1 MTPEATSVILGIFL
15 IFCRIGSCLMLLPGY
30 SSLRIPAQVRLLIAI
45 ALSLA
50 ISPGLLPDIVPV
62 VRAGDDTARL
72 QLIVSELLNGVTIG
86 LLGRVFLLAL
96 QFAANFMA
104 FAIGMGQSIG
114 APVDEAEAV
123 PSLVT
128 LITMTATVM
137 IFALNLHAEI
147 ILALLASYATLPV
160 ALGFT
165 PRDGLMALADNL
177 DETFL
182 LCLRIAS
189 PFVVYAVVVNLAI
202 GLANKLT
209 PQIPVYFISLP
220 FVLAGGLFLLGFSI
234 GDFLTE
240 FTAAYRN
247 WVYNG

>member
-1 MTPEATSVILGIFL
+1 
-15 IFCRIGSCLMLLPGY
+15 MLLPGY
-30 SSLRIPAQVRLLIAI
+30 SSLRIPAQVRLFVAF

-50 ISPGLLPDIVPV
+50 ISPGLLPDILPL
-62 VRAGDDTARL
+62 VREGGDDARL
-72 QLIVSELLNGVTIG
+72 QLIVTEILNGAMIG

-96 QFAANFMA
+96 QFAGNFVAN
-104 FAIGMGQSIG
+104 AIGMGMALGTPIDETD
-114 APVDEAEAV
+114 PVPA
-123 PSLVT
+123 LVT
-128 LITMTATVM
+128 LITMTATVI
-137 IFALNLHAEI
+137 IFSLNLHAEV

-160 ALGFT
+160 AMGFA
-165 PRDGLMALADNL
+165 PRAGLMALADNL

-189 PFVVYAVVVNLAI
+189 PFVVYAVIVNFAI

-220 FVLAGGLFLLGFSI
+220 FVLMGGLFLLGFSI
-234 GDFLTE
+234 GDFLTQ
-240 FTAAYRN
+240 FTEAFRN